1 MNTFQFLWTLS
12 ALLCGLVVVSQQVA
26 LIILAPGFEEIEL
39 ATLYRFLTRAGVE
52 LRLVSLPGPHY
63 FPVIGAHQ
71 IPVYAHEPFPR
82 PEDTVWSVVILPGGA
97 AASEAL
103 AQPIEV
109 GNLLKIYEDRRRV
122 IAAGITSAKVLQP
135 YRIYETL
142 KVAAS
147 PSVRESITQHWYVEL
162 PVVLDQ
168 SLVTSRS
175 VVDSAEFAL
184 AIVQRVV
191 SKSMSEQL
199 RKEWYDGVDVDQ

>member
-1 MNTFQFLWTLS
+1 MVL
-12 ALLCGLVVVSQQVA
+12 
-26 LIILAPGFEEIEL
+26 LAPGFEEIEL
-39 ATLYRFLTRAGVE
+39 ATLFRFMTRAGVQ
-52 LRLVSLPGPHY
+52 LKLAALPGPHD

-71 IPVYAHEPFPR
+71 IPVYLHESFPQ
-82 PEDTVWSVVILPGGA
+82 PQDPVWSIVILPGGA

-147 PSVRESITQHWYVEL
+147 PLVEASITQHRYVEL

-175 VVDSAEFAL
+175 VADSAEFAL

-191 SKSMSEQL
+191 SKSVSERL
-199 RKEWYDGVDVDQ
+199 RKEWYDGVDVIQ